1 MPSRPGGRER
11 AGKTSGKTSK
21 AQEDR
26 PGNGT
31 NADWHFSTAPAK
43 MEVLSEQDVK
53 RMMLPGARA
62 AAAKPAFGPVHAI
75 CGAARLRAF
84 FGADA
89 RPARAD
95 LRAALRARG
104 LTPAGGIEALR
115 RTCPLRFT
123 LRRPLS

>member
-31 NADWHFSTAPAK
+31 NADWHFSTAPDK

-53 RMMLPGARA
+53 RMMLPGARGREA
-62 AAAKPAFGPVHAI
+62 RFWPGSRYMWR
-75 CGAARLRAF
+75 GASACF
-84 FGADA
+84 F
-89 RPARAD
+89 
-95 LRAALRARG
+95 
-104 LTPAGGIEALR
+104 R
-115 RTCPLRFT
+115 R
-123 LRRPLS
+123 